1 MVTTLLLT
9 VVILCIIVFVYRLVQ
24 SLNSTDKTVDEVPQ
38 LASVIPDKLLDL
50 HTTSVADRQRA
61 YHRSFHKQLQYDELQ
76 RQAEALGDT
85 RTLEAIRTDTYEG
98 NLPILR
104 PDGYTHYTS
113 EVYEFDIAGM
123 MYRNLK
129 QVKKCEGL
137 SDARLVAEPTNE
149 FDPNAIK
156 IIHESNTHVGYIP
169 KDQTATV
176 RNLVELPADCFV
188 TITVDDNDE
197 GDIYCTGTVYIEI
210 KK

>member
-1 MVTTLLLT
+1 MEFI
-9 VVILCIIVFVYRLVQ
+9 VIVLV
-24 SLNSTDKTVDEVPQ
+24 
-38 LASVIPDKLLDL
+38 LASIVGIIILLFKAASNEELTKSADFTPRSSLPDKLLNL
-50 HTTSVADRQRA
+50 RTTSVADRQRA
-61 YHRSFHKQLQYDELQ
+61 YRRSFHKQLQYDELQ

-98 NLPILR
+98 NLPIMR

-113 EVYEFDIAGM
+113 DVYEFDIAGM
-123 MYRNLK
+123 MYRDLK
-129 QVKKCEGL
+129 KVKKCEGL

-176 RNLVELPADCFV
+176 RNLVQLPADCFV
-188 TITVDDNDE
+188 TIMIDDNDE
-197 GDIYCTGTVYIEI
+197 GDIYCSGTVYLEI

>member
-1 MVTTLLLT
+1 MEFI
-9 VVILCIIVFVYRLVQ
+9 VIVLV
-24 SLNSTDKTVDEVPQ
+24 
-38 LASVIPDKLLDL
+38 LASIVGIIILLFKAASNDDLTKSADLTPRSSLPDKLLNL
-50 HTTSVADRQRA
+50 RTTSVADRQRA
-61 YHRSFHKQLQYDELQ
+61 YRRSFHKQLQYDELQ

-85 RTLEAIRTDTYEG
+85 RTLEAIRTNTYEG
-98 NLPILR
+98 NLPIMR

-113 EVYEFDIAGM
+113 DVYEFDIAGM
-123 MYRNLK
+123 MYRDLK
-129 QVKKCEGL
+129 KVKKCDGL
-137 SDARLVAEPTNE
+137 SDARLVAEPSNE

-188 TITVDDNDE
+188 TIMIDDNDE
-197 GDIYCTGTVYIEI
+197 GDIYCSGTVYLEI

>member
-1 MVTTLLLT
+1 MEFI
-9 VVILCIIVFVYRLVQ
+9 VIVLV
-24 SLNSTDKTVDEVPQ
+24 
-38 LASVIPDKLLDL
+38 LASIVGIIILLFKAASNDDLTKSADLTPRSSLPDKLLNL
-50 HTTSVADRQRA
+50 RTTSVADRQRA
-61 YHRSFHKQLQYDELQ
+61 YRRSFHKQLQYDELQ

-85 RTLEAIRTDTYEG
+85 RTLEAIRTNTYEG
-98 NLPILR
+98 NLPIMR

-113 EVYEFDIAGM
+113 DVYEFDIAGM
-123 MYRNLK
+123 MYRDLK
-129 QVKKCEGL
+129 KVKKCEGL

-176 RNLVELPADCFV
+176 RNLVQLPADCFV
-188 TITVDDNDE
+188 TIMIDDNDE
-197 GDIYCTGTVYIEI
+197 GDIYCSGTVYLEI

>member
-1 MVTTLLLT
+1 MEFI
-9 VVILCIIVFVYRLVQ
+9 VIVLV
-24 SLNSTDKTVDEVPQ
+24 
-38 LASVIPDKLLDL
+38 LASIVGIIILLFKAASNDDLTKSADLTPRSSLPDKMLNLR
-50 HTTSVADRQRA
+50 TTSVADRQRA
-61 YHRSFHKQLQYDELQ
+61 YRRSFHKQLQYDELQ

-85 RTLEAIRTDTYEG
+85 RTLEAIRTNTYEG
-98 NLPILR
+98 NLPIMR

-113 EVYEFDIAGM
+113 DVYEFDIAGM
-123 MYRNLK
+123 MYRDLK
-129 QVKKCEGL
+129 KVKKCEGL

-176 RNLVELPADCFV
+176 RNLVQLPADCFV
-188 TITVDDNDE
+188 TIMIDDNDE
-197 GDIYCTGTVYIEI
+197 GDIYCSGTVYLEI

>member
-1 MVTTLLLT
+1 MEFI
-9 VVILCIIVFVYRLVQ
+9 VIVLV
-24 SLNSTDKTVDEVPQ
+24 
-38 LASVIPDKLLDL
+38 LASIVGIIILLFKAASNDDLTKSADLTPRSSLPDKLLNL
-50 HTTSVADRQRA
+50 RTTSVADRQRA
-61 YHRSFHKQLQYDELQ
+61 YRRSFHKQLQYDELQ

-85 RTLEAIRTDTYEG
+85 RTLEAIRTNTYEG
-98 NLPILR
+98 NLPIMR

-113 EVYEFDIAGM
+113 DVYEFDIAGM
-123 MYRNLK
+123 MYRDLK
-129 QVKKCEGL
+129 KVKKCDGL
-137 SDARLVAEPTNE
+137 SDARLVAEPSNE

-188 TITVDDNDE
+188 TIMIDDNDE
-197 GDIYCTGTVYIEI
+197 GDIYCSGTVYIEI

>member
-1 MVTTLLLT
+1 MEFIVIVLVLASIVGIIILLFKAASNEELT
-9 VVILCIIVFVYRLVQ
+9 K
-24 SLNSTDKTVDEVPQ
+24 STDFTPR
-38 LASVIPDKLLDL
+38 SSIPDKLLNL
-50 HTTSVADRQRA
+50 RTTSVADRQRA

-85 RTLEAIRTDTYEG
+85 RTLEAIRTNSYEG
-98 NLPILR
+98 NLPIMR

-113 EVYEFDIAGM
+113 DVYEFDIAGM
-123 MYRNLK
+123 MYRDLK
-129 QVKKCEGL
+129 KVKKCDGL
-137 SDARLVAEPTNE
+137 SDARLVAEPSNE

-176 RNLVELPADCFV
+176 RNLVELPADCFI
-188 TITVDDNDE
+188 TIMIDDNDE
-197 GDIYCTGTVYIEI
+197 GDIYCSGTVYLEI